1 MKYAH
6 AENMA
11 LDQRAFTKKWKSTSP
26 SKPKVTN
33 RVRTC
38 YNCGNQKHFITDCP
52 YERVED
58 HNVRLVR
65 KEMNPKSYPPRDSDK
80 KRTISQ
86 RALTTQEEYLSSDD
100 ASDGEEVGMAA
111 I

>member
-1 MKYAH
+1 
-6 AENMA
+6 
-11 LDQRAFTKKWKSTSP
+11 
-26 SKPKVTN
+26 
-33 RVRTC
+33 
-38 YNCGNQKHFITDCP
+38 
-52 YERVED
+52 VED

-80 KRTISQ
+80 KRTIPQ
-86 RALTTQEEYLSSDD
+86 RALTTQEEYLSNDD